1 MESSTSYS
9 AELKENNERGKF
21 REATVDLIAGSLGGA
36 ANVFVGQSLDTVK
49 VKMQTFPALY
59 NNMFSCF
66 KTTFANDGIRGLY
79 AGTVPALAANIAE
92 NSVLFAGYGVCQ
104 KAVAWAIDTPNVQDL
119 SPLANASAG
128 FFAAFFSS
136 LTLCPTEL
144 VKCRLQA
151 LQESQSLAKNGKTKV
166 KSVGPWM
173 ITREIIKNEG
183 FKGMFRGLVPTFA
196 REMPGYFCFF
206 GGYELCR
213 HMLTPPGKSKDEIG
227 AIRTIICGGVGGISL
242 WVAIFPFDV
251 IKSRVQVSNTAS
263 QPMMK
268 MLFHIART
276 EGVMA
281 LYNGLGPTV
290 IRTFPGTGALFLAY
304 ETSRKVM
311 NEFFDKM

>member
-1 MESSTSYS
+1 MESTISRSQ
-9 AELKENNERGKF
+9 F

-49 VKMQTFPALY
+49 VKMQTFPHLY
-59 NNMFSCF
+59 NNMVTCF
-66 KTTFANDGIRGLY
+66 KSTFMKDGIRGLY

-104 KAVAWAIDTPNVQDL
+104 KGVAWAIGAPKIEDL
-119 SPLANASAG
+119 NPLANASAG

-144 VKCRLQA
+144 IKCRLQA
-151 LQESQSLAKNGKTKV
+151 LQEVQQQNPTHAKV
-166 KSVGPWM
+166 KIGPWTM
-173 ITREIIKNEG
+173 TRDIIKNEG

-213 HMLTPPGKSKDEIG
+213 HFLTPVGKSKDEIG
-227 AIRTIICGGVGGISL
+227 AIRTIICGGVGGVSL
-242 WVAIFPFDV
+242 WIAIFPFDV
-251 IKSRVQVSNTAS
+251 IKSRVQISNTS
-263 QPMMK
+263 EPMLK
-268 MLFHIART
+268 MLVTIART
-276 EGVMA
+276 EGILA
-281 LYNGLGPTV
+281 LYNGLGPTI

-304 ETSRKVM
+304 ETSRKLM
-311 NEFFDKM
+311 NDFCDKF

>member
-1 MESSTSYS
+1 MESSSS
-9 AELKENNERGKF
+9 AKLQNSNERSKF

-49 VKMQTFPALY
+49 VKMQTFPTLY

-66 KTTFANDGIRGLY
+66 KTTFAKDGIRGLY
-79 AGTVPALAANIAE
+79 AGTIPALAANIAE

-104 KAVAWAIDTPNVQDL
+104 KAVAWAIDIPKVQDL

-151 LQESQSLAKNGKTKV
+151 HQETQGLGNGKSKV
-166 KSVGPWM
+166 RSVGPWV

-183 FKGMFRGLVPTFA
+183 LKGMFRGLVPTFA

-213 HMLTPPGKSKDEIG
+213 HLLTPPGKTKDEIG

-251 IKSRVQVSNTAS
+251 IKSRVQVSQAAS

-304 ETSRKVM
+304 ETSRKFM
-311 NEFFDKM
+311 NEFCDKF